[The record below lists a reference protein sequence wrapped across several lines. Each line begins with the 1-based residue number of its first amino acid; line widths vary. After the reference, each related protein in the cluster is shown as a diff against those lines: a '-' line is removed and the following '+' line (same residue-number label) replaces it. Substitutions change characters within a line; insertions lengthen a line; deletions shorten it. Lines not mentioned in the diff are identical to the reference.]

1 MWKAARELGRQDLIS
16 RQASQSSL
24 SLLAPYSQPRLQ
36 GRSFQTGTARA
47 INNNG
52 GVNGSGNQRG
62 PGGKILSDKITIDP
76 ATKLRMEIRKEA
88 MGNNNSGAKSFG
100 VNNGG
105 DKWARSPDHATRS
118 QESPYRR
125 AYEEAN
131 NRSGSFRP
139 SGGNNSGSRRQQ
151 QGQNGRSSGRYYDNT
166 RGSAQGQQRSTPPPS
181 FATDSAF
188 GFSAPA
194 PAARSKATSPPSSFA
209 TSSGFGAPKP
219 GIAPASKA
227 RPKPSSPP
235 PSFATSSSFGFGAP
249 VARPAAQQSAKN
261 ATTQPTAQP
270 IVKVEIKKETVI
282 APTSNTTTTPASTP
296 AVAAKTAP
304 PPATTSAPAPTVAPV
319 ANTFTKSTRSAKE
332 NAKIQ
337 VEQRAKN
344 RKQKKNLKPTKD
356 VFIPEAISVSNLAG
370 LLGAR
375 ITHFENT
382 MRAMSME
389 ITRHDHILTSEEAS
403 LLALEYNVNPI
414 VGSTEKLFDLTSK
427 PEPEDM
433 SIYPL
438 RPPVVTIMGHVDHG
452 KTTLLD
458 SLRKTSVAAGEAG
471 GITQHIGSFSVLLPS
486 KQRITF
492 LDTPGHAA
500 FSAMRARGAHTTDI
514 VVLVVA
520 AEDGVMPQTAEAIKH
535 AEEAGVPLIVAI
547 NKCDKYGAEP
557 EKAKQALLKYGITVE
572 DLGGETQCVEVS
584 GLTGKNLDKLEEAIL
599 TLSEVLD
606 LRAEVD
612 IPGEGH
618 IIESQIEKGRG
629 SVATVLVKRGTLRV
643 GDTIVAG
650 DTWCK
655 VKALVNDTGKNVKE
669 APPGTPVKVMGW
681 KDLPKAGDEML
692 GAESEEQ
699 AKQAVTT
706 RALKKERQEQLKTL
720 VAVNEKRRVTA
731 EEEDEEK
738 QALRDYKRKV
748 WLFHQ
753 GVLDEYPQ
761 APHVKKQLSVAAMAA
776 KEEEESDVKNLRV
789 LVKGDVSGT
798 VEAVRDA
805 VSGLPAN
812 QVKVSVVQSGV
823 GNITEGDI
831 QFASSSNALLLG
843 FNVKADKKLLQTARQ
858 LGVTIKSYSVIY
870 KLLDDVKVEM
880 AQLLPKDIEI
890 QVVGEAKI
898 AQIFPIKM
906 KGGAIQNVAGCR
918 ITNGS
923 INRKED
929 VRIVRN
935 GETIFEGRLTTLKRV
950 KEDIQEAKKGTECGM
965 EFEGFQDLKEGDM
978 IQSIKKNEV
987 LRKL

>member
-1 MWKAARELGRQDLIS
+1 MDLRKDAISNGGGKGSTNGSKKWERSSEHAARTQD
-16 RQASQSSL
+16 
-24 SLLAPYSQPRLQ
+24 
-36 GRSFQTGTARA
+36 
-47 INNNG
+47 
-52 GVNGSGNQRG
+52 
-62 PGGKILSDKITIDP
+62 
-76 ATKLRMEIRKEA
+76 
-88 MGNNNSGAKSFG
+88 
-100 VNNGG
+100 
-105 DKWARSPDHATRS
+105 
-118 QESPYRR
+118 SPYRR
-125 AYEEAN
+125 AYEESQNRSNSGQN
-131 NRSGSFRP
+131 NR
-139 SGGNNSGSRRQQ
+139 GNNNNRRQQ
-151 QGQNGRSSGRYYDNT
+151 SGQETRRIGRYYDE
-166 RGSAQGQQRSTPPPS
+166 RHGGKGSDSSSQQ
-181 FATDSAF
+181 
-188 GFSAPA
+188 
-194 PAARSKATSPPSSFA
+194 ARQNMPSSFA
-209 TSSGFGAPKP
+209 TSSSWGFSAPTPSAPPKP
-219 GIAPASKA
+219 VV
-227 RPKPSSPP
+227 SPP
-235 PSFATSSSFGFGAP
+235 PSFATSSGWGS
-249 VARPAAQQSAKN
+249 S
-261 ATTQPTAQP
+261 
-270 IVKVEIKKETVI
+270 
-282 APTSNTTTTPASTP
+282 TSMPNP
-296 AVAAKTAP
+296 AVAPKLTHQPVVPAP
-304 PPATTSAPAPTVAPV
+304 KQPSAQPATPIKISSENVKEAAPKPTESSPAKPAISTPSVSTPSTASVSTALKPAPAVQPPQPEQKQA
-319 ANTFTKSTRSAKE
+319 ASTFVKSTRTAKE
-332 NAKIQ
+332 NAKRQI
-337 VEQRAKN
+337 EQRSRQ
-344 RKQKKNLKPTKD
+344 RKQRQKPAKD
-356 VFIPEAISVSNLAG
+356 VFIPDAISVSNLAG

-375 ITHFENT
+375 IGHFENT
-382 MRAMSME
+382 MKALGME

-414 VGSTEKLFDLTSK
+414 LGSTEKLFDLTAK

-471 GITQHIGSFSVLLPS
+471 GITQHIGAFSVLLPS

-535 AEEAGVPLIVAI
+535 AEEAGVPVIVAI

-557 EKAKQALLKYGITVE
+557 DKAKQALLKYGITVE

-599 TLSEVLD
+599 TLAEVLD

-612 IPGEGH
+612 MGGEGH
-618 IIESQIEKGRG
+618 VIESQIEKGRG
-629 SVATVLVKRGTLRV
+629 NVATVLVKRGTLRV
-643 GDTIVAG
+643 GDMIVAG

-669 APPGTPVKVMGW
+669 ASPGTPVKVMGW

-699 AKQAVTT
+699 AKLAVTN

-720 VAVNEKRRVTA
+720 VAINEKRRITA

-738 QALRDYKRKV
+738 AALREFKRRA

-753 GVLDEYPQ
+753 GVLDAYPEQ
-761 APHVKKQLSVAAMAA
+761 PQVKKQMSVAAMAA
-776 KEEEESDVKNLRV
+776 KEEEESEVKNLRMV
-789 LVKGDVSGT
+789 VKGDVSGT
-798 VEAVRDA
+798 VEAVCDA
-805 VSGLPAN
+805 LSGLPAN
-812 QVKVSVVQSGV
+812 QVKVGVIQSGV
-823 GNITEGDI
+823 GNISESDI
-831 QFASSSNALLLG
+831 QFASSCGAMVLG

-858 LGVTIKSYSVIY
+858 MGVAIKSYSVIY

-880 AQLLPKDIEI
+880 ATLLPKDIEI

-906 KGGAIQNVAGCR
+906 KGGQTQNVAGCR
-918 ITNGS
+918 ITNGGVS
-923 INRKED
+923 RKED
-929 VRIVRN
+929 VRIVRD
-935 GETIFEGRLTTLKRV
+935 GEVIWDGRLSTLKRV

-965 EFEGFQDLKEGDM
+965 EFDGFQDFKEGDV
-978 IQSIKKNEV
+978 IQSIKKMEV

>member
-1 MWKAARELGRQDLIS
+1 MWKAAGGLGRQS
-16 RQASQSSL
+16 VGYGQTSQSRL
-24 SLLAPYSQPRLQ
+24 VLLASCPQSGLQ
-36 GRSFQTGTARA
+36 GHRTFQTGTAKVM
-47 INNNG
+47 NNG
-52 GVNGSGNQRG
+52 SSGTSGASRQNG
-62 PGGKILSDKITIDP
+62 PGGKMLSDKITIDP
-76 ATKLRMEIRKEA
+76 KSKLRMEIRKEA
-88 MGNNNSGAKSFG
+88 MSNNNNGGAKLSGNN
-100 VNNGG
+100 NNGG
-105 DKWARSPDHATRS
+105 DKWARSPDHAGRS

-125 AYEEAN
+125 AYEEAQ
-131 NRSGSFRP
+131 NRSGSSRS
-139 SGGNNSGSRRQQ
+139 SGGNNNGNRRQQ
-151 QGQNGRSSGRYYDNT
+151 QGQDARRPGRYYDISNNSK
-166 RGSAQGQQRSTPPPS
+166 GSAQGQGQQQQQSRP
-181 FATDSAF
+181 
-188 GFSAPA
+188 
-194 PAARSKATSPPSSFA
+194 SPPSSFA
-209 TSSGFGAPKP
+209 TSSGFGFSAPTP
-219 GIAPASKA
+219 ATRPQTAAP
-227 RPKPSSPP
+227 PS
-235 PSFATSSSFGFGAP
+235 SFATSSGFGFAAPKPSAAPATRPVAQQPIAKATPPQSIVQP
-249 VARPAAQQSAKN
+249 VAR
-261 ATTQPTAQP
+261 
-270 IVKVEIKKETVI
+270 IEIKKEAVS
-282 APTSNTTTTPASTP
+282 APTGNITAPPAPAAATAAKPTPVSTP
-296 AVAAKTAP
+296 APT
-304 PPATTSAPAPTVAPV
+304 PAAPAPTPATQ
-319 ANTFTKSTRSAKE
+319 TFVKSTRSAKE
-332 NAKIQ
+332 NAQRQ
-337 VEQRAKN
+337 VEQRS
-344 RKQKKNLKPTKD
+344 RHRRQKQKPAKD
-356 VFIPEAISVSNLAG
+356 VFIPEAINVSNLAG

-375 ITHFENT
+375 MGHFENT
-382 MRAMSME
+382 MKAMGME

-414 VGSTEKLFDLTSK
+414 VGSTESLFDLTSQ

-471 GITQHIGSFSVLLPS
+471 GITQHIGAFSVLLPS

-500 FSAMRARGAHTTDI
+500 FSAMRARGAQTTDI

-535 AEEAGVPLIVAI
+535 AEEAGVPVIVAI

-572 DLGGETQCVEVS
+572 DLGGETQCIEVS

-612 IPGEGH
+612 MKGEGH

-629 SVATVLVKRGTLRV
+629 NVATVLVKRGTLRV

-650 DTWCK
+650 DAWCK

-692 GAESEEQ
+692 GAESEDQ
-699 AKQAVTT
+699 AKQAIST

-720 VAVNEKRRVTA
+720 VAINEKRRITA

-738 QALRDYKRKV
+738 MALKEHKRKA

-753 GVLDEYPQ
+753 GMLDVYPE
-761 APHVKKQLSVAAMAA
+761 APQIKKQLSVAAMAA
-776 KEEEESDVKNLRV
+776 KEEEESEVKNLRMV
-789 LVKGDVSGT
+789 VKGDVSGT
-798 VEAVRDA
+798 VEAVCDA

-812 QVKVSVVQSGV
+812 QVKVSVIQHGV
-823 GNITEGDI
+823 GNISESDI
-831 QFASSSNALLLG
+831 QFASSCNAMVLG
-843 FNVKADKKLLQTARQ
+843 FNVKSDKKLMQTARQ
-858 LGVTIKSYSVIY
+858 MGVTLKSYNVIY
-870 KLLDDVKVEM
+870 KLLDDVKIEM

-890 QVVGEAKI
+890 QVTGEAKI

-918 ITNGS
+918 ITNGGV
-923 INRKED
+923 NRKED

-935 GETIFEGRLTTLKRV
+935 GEIIWEGRLSTLKRI

-965 EFEGFQDLKEGDM
+965 EFEGFQDFKEGDM
-978 IQSIKKNEV
+978 IQSIKKIEV